1 MPMSPGFRPSM
12 GYEQTKPAARRLAAF
27 VAVGLL
33 HLVLVYALVHGLAR
47 RIIEVVQPPVE
58 VRIIEEVKPPPPER
72 PPSPRPLS
80 KRAAPPP
87 AFVPLPEVPLPPV
100 QAPAI
105 TAVTPLPPAGPAT
118 GAGTGIGTGPAGS
131 GTGAGAAPAV
141 RTPPVVRADSCET
154 PSYPAASLRA
164 GETGKVT
171 LSFLI
176 DVTGKVLESKV
187 ERSSG
192 YARLDAAARNGLELC
207 KFRPG
212 TFGGKPEQAWARMQ
226 YEWKID

>member
-1 MPMSPGFRPSM
+1 MS
-12 GYEQTKPAARRLAAF
+12 YAETKPAGRRLTAL
-27 VAVGLL
+27 VAVGLF
-33 HLVLVYALVHGLAR
+33 HVVLVYALLHGLAR
-47 RIIEVVQPPVE
+47 RIVEVVQPPVE
-58 VRIIEEVKPPPPER
+58 ASIIEEVTPPPPER
-72 PPSPRPLS
+72 PPPPLPRL
-80 KRAAPPP
+80 AAPPP
-87 AFVPLPEVPLPPV
+87 PFIPLPEVQVQVPV
-100 QAPAI
+100 QAPRI
-105 TAVTPLPPAGPAT
+105 TAVTPVQPAGP
-118 GAGTGIGTGPAGS
+118 GSGPGPGPGPAGPL
-131 GTGAGAAPAV
+131 AGPGPVAAPPV

-192 YARLDAAARNGLELC
+192 YRRLDEAASNGLELC
-207 KFRPG
+207 KFSPG
-212 TFGGKPEQAWARMQ
+212 TVDGKPERAWARMQ